1 MKRYIHAIMAGV
13 LLTAA
18 SCKKDYTDPSGP
30 SSDQAFS
37 SANALTDVAVGL
49 QNWYTAN
56 RTSNIYTKVTA
67 SSLLTGETYV
77 VNAGNADENQLY
89 LGGTNVQNT
98 NTIVTGLWT
107 VSNKI
112 IYDAN
117 KILSRVDSVVT
128 DKTYASGLI
137 AYTSIFKVLAIG
149 DMAEFWQQVPDTS
162 GTNVPFISSND
173 GYAKAIAIIDNA
185 LAIMA
190 ANAPNTTFFR
200 NIPAG
205 INLQNTLYALKAR
218 YALFKGDYALAL
230 EAANNVSASPST
242 FRYNTLTTNPIF
254 TLVTNSNNIYQVKDS
269 TMSLPEG
276 LRPDADDLRY
286 PFYVK
291 KGTNPK
297 FGVQGF
303 YSSIIQSIPV
313 YLPGEITLIKAE
325 CYARQNNITDGLIE
339 LNKVVTK
346 TKAQDSLGIGAGL
359 PPVVATTQPELLDL
373 IYKHRRIELFMAGLA
388 LEDERRFSRPE
399 AERKRSYFPYPFVER
414 NDNIN
419 TPEDPAF

>member
-1 MKRYIHAIMAGV
+1 MAGV

-30 SSDQAFS
+30 SSEQAFS

-49 QNWYTAN
+49 QNWYSAN
-56 RTSNIYTKVTA
+56 RTGNIYTKVAA

-77 VNAGNADENQLY
+77 VNAGNTDENQLY

-98 NTIVTGLWT
+98 NAIVTGMWT

-117 KILSRVDSVVT
+117 RILNRVDSVVT

-149 DMAEFWQQVPDTS
+149 DMAAFWQQVPDTS
-162 GTNVPFISSND
+162 GTNVPFITSND
-173 GYAKAIAIIDNA
+173 GYTKAIAIIDNA
-185 LAIMA
+185 LAALA
-190 ANAPNTTFFR
+190 ANAPSATFTR

-230 EAANNVSASPST
+230 DAANNVTPAVSV
-242 FRYNTLTTNPIF
+242 FRYNTLNTNPIF

-269 TMSLPEG
+269 TMGLPEG
-276 LRPDADDLRY
+276 FRPDAADQRY

-291 KGTNPK
+291 VGTNPK

-303 YSSIIQSIPV
+303 YSNTTQSIPV

-325 CYARQNNITDGLIE
+325 CYARQNNITDGLTE

-346 TKAQDSLGIGAGL
+346 TKAQDSLGVGAGL
-359 PPVVATTQPELLDL
+359 PAVSAATQPELLDL

-414 NDNIN
+414 NDNTN
-419 TPEDPAF
+419 TPTDPTF

>member
-1 MKRYIHAIMAGV
+1 MAGV

-30 SSDQAFS
+30 SSEQAFS

-56 RTSNIYTKVTA
+56 RTSNIYTKVAA

-77 VNAGNADENQLY
+77 VNAGNTDENQLY

-98 NTIVTGLWT
+98 NAIVTGMWT

-117 KILSRVDSVVT
+117 RILNRVDSVVT

-149 DMAEFWQQVPDTS
+149 DMAEFWQNVPDTS
-162 GTNVPFISSND
+162 GTNVPFITSND

-185 LAIMA
+185 LAILA
-190 ANAPNTTFFR
+190 ANAPSTTFTR
-200 NIPAG
+200 NIPVG

-230 EAANNVSASPST
+230 DAANNVSLTASPSV
-242 FRYNTLTTNPIF
+242 FRYNTLNTNPIF
-254 TLVTNSNNIYQVKDS
+254 SIVTNSNNIYQVKDS
-269 TMSLPEG
+269 TMGLPEG
-276 LRPDADDLRY
+276 LRPDTADRRY
-286 PFYVK
+286 PFYVTV
-291 KGTNPK
+291 GTNPK
-297 FGVQGF
+297 FGIQGF
-303 YSSIIQSIPV
+303 YSNTSQAIPV

-325 CYARQNNITDGLIE
+325 CYARQNNLTDGLTE

-346 TKAQDSLGIGAGL
+346 TRTQDSLGVGAGL
-359 PPVVATTQPELLDL
+359 PQVVATTQTELLDL

-388 LEDERRFSRPE
+388 LEDERRFARPE

-419 TPEDPAF
+419 TPQDPTF